1 MGREQGEVLQFAVC
15 GGGGLIMVMRDYVNI
30 DTKPSW
36 RKKAKSWSRK
46 NKDPLLLVS
55 LVLLAS
61 LVGGY

>member
-1 MGREQGEVLQFAVC
+1 
-15 GGGGLIMVMRDYVNI
+15 MVMRDYVNI

-36 RKKAKSWSRK
+36 RKKALVWARK
-46 NKDPLLLVS
+46 HKEPIILVA